1 MDPIHP
7 ILPQKPNIPP
17 VTEPPRVGRIDR
29 RDPRRDTPQGRDRD
43 KDDDDSRPGYKR
55 DQDVE
60 AWDEDNPGPHIDIT
74 A

>member
-29 RDPRRDTPQGRDRD
+29 RDPRERHGEQRRSKDEDAPQGRVAGQAPEARD
-43 KDDDDSRPGYKR
+43 AD
-55 DQDVE
+55 E
-60 AWDEDNPGPHIDIT
+60 AGPHIDIT